1 MIGKLFLSLIE
12 RLGLI
17 VTFAFFISK
26 TVLFK
31 NYVTKEKSTWPESIF
46 FAFMWG
52 GLGIVMTMLGTP
64 VGGGIANSRTIP
76 IVLSGLLGGPVVG
89 ALSGL
94 IAGFHRAFLTHGGE
108 LTAISCGISTFLGGI
123 IGGLSKRRLE
133 QSQNKWFVG
142 FVLGLIVEVLQMLII
157 LLIARPFDQAY
168 ALVELI
174 FLPMTFLNAIGIGMF
189 LLIVQQIYNEND
201 AAAALKAQMAL
212 DIANRTVPYFKQGLN
227 VETSEAACEIIC
239 EITGFSAVAITDEDK
254 VLALV
259 GDDIEE
265 SRVGTPVST
274 EITMRCLH
282 TGKLQVGN
290 SGSHLDVFGTD
301 AGESSVI
308 VAPLK
313 MSDRVIGCLKVY
325 RRKKN
330 SISKSDQEL
339 VKGLAALF
347 TTQLELS
354 SIEQQK
360 SLREEAELKALRAQI
375 KPHFL
380 FNSLNTIMS
389 LIRTDADEARRLLQE
404 LSVILRSGFKDSA
417 TRIPLKEELRVVEAF
432 LRIEKARFPEKL
444 VIEYDVDENIQIEV
458 PPLILQPIVENAVR
472 HGIRNKQGVGTVR
485 ISIHKED
492 DKIHFDVADDGVG
505 MTKEKIENLKFATG
519 IGLNNVRDRL
529 RSIYEV
535 NLHIDS
541 EPDVGTHIY
550 FSIPTTGGI

>member
-1 MIGKLFLSLIE
+1 MIGNLFLSLIE

-31 NYVTKEKSTWPESIF
+31 NYLTKEKSAWPESVF
-46 FAFMWG
+46 FAVMWG
-52 GLGIVMTMLGTP
+52 ALGIVMTILGTP
-64 VGGGIANSRTIP
+64 VAGGIANSRTIP
-76 IVLSGLLGGPVVG
+76 VVLAGLLGGPTVG

-108 LTAISCGISTFLGGI
+108 LTAISCGISTFLGGF
-123 IGGLSKRRLE
+123 IGGLSKKRLE
-133 QSQNKWFVG
+133 QSKNKWFVG
-142 FVLGLIVEVLQMLII
+142 LILGLIVEVLQMLII
-157 LLIARPFDQAY
+157 LVIARPFDQAF

-212 DIANRTVPYFKQGLN
+212 DIANKTVPYLKQGLN
-227 VETSEAACEIIC
+227 AVTAEATSKIIC
-239 EITGFSAVAITDEDK
+239 EITGFRAVAITNEDQ

-259 GDDIEE
+259 GTGINVTRTG
-265 SRVGTPVST
+265 SPIST
-274 EITMRCLH
+274 EITLRCLH
-282 TGKLQVGN
+282 TGKMQVGL
-290 SGSHLDVFGTD
+290 SGTHQDVFG
-301 AGESSVI
+301 AGAGDSSVI

-325 RRKKN
+325 RDKKN
-330 SISKSDQEL
+330 SVTKSDQEL

-417 TRIPLKEELRVVEAF
+417 TMIPLKDELRVVEAF

-444 VIEYDVDENIQIEV
+444 VIEYDVDEGVQIEV

-472 HGIRNKQGVGTVR
+472 HGIRNKHGIGTVK
-485 ISIHKED
+485 ISIHIEED
-492 DKIHFDVADDGVG
+492 LLHFDIADDGVG
-505 MTKEKIENLKFATG
+505 MTEEKVENLKFATG

-535 NLHIDS
+535 NLHIES
-541 EPDVGTHIY
+541 EPDVGTHVY
-550 FSIPTTGGI
+550 FSLPLTGGM

>member
-17 VTFAFFISK
+17 ITFAFFISK
-26 TVLFK
+26 TVLFR
-31 NYVTKEKSTWPESIF
+31 NYLTKDKSNWIESIF
-46 FAFMWG
+46 FAGMWG
-52 GLGIVMTMLGTP
+52 TLGIVMTLLGTP
-64 VGGGIANSRTIP
+64 VAGGIANSRTIP
-76 IVLSGLLGGPVVG
+76 VVLSGLLGGPVVG
-89 ALSGL
+89 AISGL
-94 IAGFHRAFLTHGGE
+94 IAGFHRAFLMHGGE

-123 IGGLSKRRLE
+123 IGGLAKKRLE
-133 QSQNKWFVG
+133 QSSSKWFVG
-142 FVLGLIVEVLQMLII
+142 FMLGLIVEVLQMLII
-157 LLIARPFDQAY
+157 LMLARPFDQAY

-212 DIANRTVPYFKQGLN
+212 DIANQTVPYFKKGLN
-227 VETSEAACEIIC
+227 VETASVACQIIC
-239 EITGFSAVAITDEDK
+239 EITGFKAVAITDETQ

-259 GDDIEE
+259 GEHVE
-265 SRVGTPVST
+265 VGQTGVPIST
-274 EITMRCLH
+274 EITKRCLH
-282 TGKLQVGN
+282 TGKMQVGQR
-290 SGSHLDVFGTD
+290 GTHLEVFGSK
-301 AGESSVI
+301 AGDSSVI

-313 MSDRVIGCLKVY
+313 MHDRVIGCLKVY
-325 RRKKN
+325 KDKKN
-330 SISKSDQEL
+330 SVTKSDQEL
-339 VKGLAALF
+339 FKGLAALF

-354 SIEQQK
+354 SIEKQK

-417 TRIPLKEELRVVEAF
+417 TKIPLRDEIRVVEAF
-432 LRIEKARFPEKL
+432 LSIEKARFPEKL
-444 VIEYDVDENIQIEV
+444 FIEYDIDENIEISV

-472 HGIRNKQGVGTVR
+472 HGIRNKNGIGTVK
-485 ISIHKED
+485 ISIHKTED
-492 DKIHFDVADDGVG
+492 KVHFDVADDGIG
-505 MTKEKIENLKFATG
+505 MTEEKVENLKFATG

-529 RSIYEV
+529 KSIYEV

-550 FSIPTTGGI
+550 FSLPLTGGI

>member
-1 MIGKLFLSLIE
+1 MIGTLFLSLIE

-31 NYVTKEKSTWPESIF
+31 DYLTKEKSTWPESIF
-46 FAFMWG
+46 FAVMWG
-52 GLGIVMTMLGTP
+52 TLGIIMTVLGTP

-76 IVLSGLLGGPVVG
+76 VVLSGLLGGPVVG
-89 ALSGL
+89 MISGL

-123 IGGLSKRRLE
+123 IGGLAKKRLE
-133 QSQNKWFVG
+133 QSSNKWFLG
-142 FVLGLIVEVLQMLII
+142 FSLGLGVEVLQMLII
-157 LLIARPFDQAY
+157 LLIARPFDQAF

-189 LLIVQQIYNEND
+189 LLIVQQIYKEND

-212 DIANRTVPYFKQGLN
+212 DIANKTVPYLKKGLN
-227 VETSEAACEIIC
+227 TDTASAACKIIC
-239 EITGFSAVAITDEDK
+239 DITRFKAVAITDEER
-254 VLALV
+254 VLALA
-259 GDDIEE
+259 GEDGLYDRI
-265 SRVGTPVST
+265 GTPIST
-274 EITMRCLH
+274 EITRRCLH
-282 TGKLQVGN
+282 TGNMQVGQSGMHFDIFGPN
-290 SGSHLDVFGTD
+290 SG
-301 AGESSVI
+301 ENSVI

-325 RRKKN
+325 RDKKN
-330 SISKSDQEL
+330 SVTKSDQEL

-354 SIEQQK
+354 SVEQQK

-389 LIRTDADEARRLLQE
+389 LIRTDSDEARRLLQE
-404 LSVILRSGFKDSA
+404 LSVILRSGFKDNA
-417 TRIPLKEELRVVEAF
+417 IQVPLKEELRVIEAF

-444 VIEYDVDENIQIEV
+444 QIEYDVDEDIQLNV
-458 PPLILQPIVENAVR
+458 PPLILQPLVENAVR
-472 HGIRNKQGVGTVR
+472 HGIRDKQGTGTVK
-485 ISIHKED
+485 ISIHQDSGKV
-492 DKIHFDVADDGVG
+492 HFDVADDGIG
-505 MTKEKIENLKFATG
+505 MTREKVENLKFATG

-529 RSIYEV
+529 QSIYEV

-541 EPDVGTHIY
+541 EVNVGTHVY
-550 FSIPTTGGI
+550 FSIPLNGGI

>member
-1 MIGKLFLSLIE
+1 MIWTLFLSLIE

-31 NYVTKEKSTWPESIF
+31 DYLTKEKSTWPESVF
-46 FAFMWG
+46 FAVMWG
-52 GLGIVMTMLGTP
+52 GLGIVMTLLGTP
-64 VGGGIANSRTIP
+64 VAGGIANSRTIP
-76 IVLSGLLGGPVVG
+76 VVLSGLLGGPVVG
-89 ALSGL
+89 MISGL

-123 IGGLSKRRLE
+123 IGGLAKKRLE
-133 QSQNKWFVG
+133 QSKSKWFLG
-142 FVLGLIVEVLQMLII
+142 FTLGLGVEVLQMLII
-157 LLIARPFDQAY
+157 LLIARPFDQAL

-212 DIANRTVPYFKQGLN
+212 DIANKTVPFLKKGLN
-227 VETSEAACEIIC
+227 NETATAACQIIC
-239 EITGFSAVAITDEDK
+239 DITRFKAVAITDEEK
-254 VLALV
+254 VLALA
-259 GDDIEE
+259 GEE
-265 SRVGTPVST
+265 GLYDRVGTQIST
-274 EITMRCLH
+274 EITRRCLH
-282 TGKLQVGN
+282 TGNMQVGQ
-290 SGSHLDVFGTD
+290 SGMHFDIFGPN

-313 MSDRVIGCLKVY
+313 MSDKVIGCLKVY
-325 RRKKN
+325 RDKKN
-330 SISKSDQEL
+330 SVTRSDQEL

-354 SIEQQK
+354 SVEQQK

-404 LSVILRSGFKDSA
+404 LSVILRSGFKDNA
-417 TRIPLKEELRVVEAF
+417 IQIPLKEELRVIEAF

-444 VIEYDVDENIQIEV
+444 QIEYDVDDDIQVNV

-472 HGIRNKQGVGTVR
+472 HGIRDKQGVGTVK
-485 ISIHKED
+485 ISIHKD
-492 DKIHFDVADDGVG
+492 DEMVHFDVADDGVG
-505 MTKEKIENLKFATG
+505 MTKEKVENLKFATG
-519 IGLNNVRDRL
+519 IGINNVRDRL
-529 RSIYEV
+529 LSIYEV

-541 EPDVGTHIY
+541 DPGIGTHVY
-550 FSIPTTGGI
+550 FSIPLKGGI